1 MQAHPYDKLTLTNG
15 AAFIFTPC
23 PGTKAVDL
31 ETSVSQLKE
40 AGAQAII
47 SLMYDKELVKLKAET
62 LPSVCNVL
70 GVKWF
75 QLPILD
81 DAAPNDD
88 FEQGFNKNLTTMVNM
103 LNNQGTVAVH
113 CKGGSGRTGLVIGL
127 LMTQLGYDKDE
138 VIAQVQKMRPKALK
152 HPVQLAYFNNF
163 NNCNLVGA

>member
-1 MQAHPYDKLTLTNG
+1 MQAHPYDKLTLNNG
-15 AAFIFTPC
+15 ASFIFTPC
-23 PGTKAVDL
+23 PGTKDVDL

-47 SLMYDKELVKLKAET
+47 TLMYDNEMMKLKAET
-62 LPSVCNVL
+62 LPFVCNIFE
-70 GVKWF
+70 VKWC

-88 FEQGFNKNLTTMVNM
+88 FEQGLNKNLNAIINI

-127 LMTQLGYDKDE
+127 LMTQLGYDKEE
-138 VIAQVQKMRPKALK
+138 VIAQVQKIRPKALK
-152 HPVQLAYFNNF
+152 HPTQLAYFNN
-163 NNCNLVGA
+163 CNLVRA